1 MNVKP
6 LHDRILIKRLESEEK
21 TKSGIII
28 PDNAKEK
35 PLEAQVVAVGS
46 GKVLNNGTVLKPSVK
61 PGDRVLIGKYSGSEI
76 KIGGVEHVIVNE
88 DDIYG
93 IIE

>member
-6 LHDRILIKRLESEEK
+6 LHDRILVKRLESEEK